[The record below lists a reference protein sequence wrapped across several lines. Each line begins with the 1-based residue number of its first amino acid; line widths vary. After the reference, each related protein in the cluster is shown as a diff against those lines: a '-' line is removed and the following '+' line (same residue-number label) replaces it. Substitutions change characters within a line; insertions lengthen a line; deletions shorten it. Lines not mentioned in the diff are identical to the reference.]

1 VVAILEPDSN
11 DKIPNFF
18 LEKNDI
24 NEESSNFQEELQTI
38 NPSEPLTEPI
48 IKKNLKKTRY
58 VHIPSVALGAGIAIS
73 CLVLGIFLANFIDM
87 EDSQLLA
94 EIPTITNI
102 EKQQSVR
109 GLDILV
115 KNGSPILGS
124 IDAPITLVEFG
135 DYQCSFCKR
144 HFDQTHNL
152 IMKNYVET
160 NKVKI
165 VFKDLIVTPGKDS
178 MYAAH
183 AAHCAKDQG
192 MFWKYHYMLYNNW
205 EGESTGWVT
214 TDNLNKFAKNIGL
227 DITKF
232 SKCMSE
238 DKWMELINASQD
250 DANTLGVT
258 GTPSFF
264 LITSW
269 QETDE
274 VTGEQKNHIVR
285 IHGAQPYDVF
295 KKLIDSQLKK

>member
-1 VVAILEPDSN
+1 MAVLKPDS
-11 DKIPNFF
+11 DDETPNFS
-18 LEKNDI
+18 LEKDNNSEENSDGK
-24 NEESSNFQEELQTI
+24 EESNII
-38 NPSEPLTEPI
+38 NSSEPLTEPI

-102 EKQQSVR
+102 EKQQNLR
-109 GLDILV
+109 GPDVLI

-124 IDAPITLVEFG
+124 VDAPLTLVEFG

-144 HFDQTHNL
+144 HFDQTHDL

-165 VFKDLIVTPGKDS
+165 LFKDLIVTPGKDS
-178 MYAAH
+178 MHAAH
-183 AAHCAKDQG
+183 ATHCAKDQG

-205 EGESTGWVT
+205 EGENTGWIT
-214 TDNLNKFAKNIGL
+214 TDNLNKFAQKIDMNMNE
-227 DITKF
+227 F
-232 SKCMSE
+232 SKCMS
-238 DKWMELINASQD
+238 DNKWMELITASKN
-250 DANTLGVT
+250 DANTLGIT

-264 LITSW
+264 LIGP
-269 QETDE
+269 ENE
-274 VTGEQKNHIVR
+274 LEK

-295 KKLIDSQLKK
+295 KEIFDSHLKK

>member
-1 VVAILEPDSN
+1 VAVLKPDS
-11 DKIPNFF
+11 DDETPKFF
-18 LEKNDI
+18 LEKDSN
-24 NEESSNFQEELQTI
+24 NEENSDGQEESNII
-38 NPSEPLTEPI
+38 NSSEPLTEPI

-94 EIPTITNI
+94 EISTITNI
-102 EKQQSVR
+102 EKQQNAH
-109 GLDILV
+109 GPDALV

-144 HFDQTHNL
+144 HFDQTHDL

-183 AAHCAKDQG
+183 ATHCAKDQG

-227 DITKF
+227 DINKF

-269 QETDE
+269 QEADDQSNGIT
-274 VTGEQKNHIVR
+274 R

-295 KKLIDSQLKK
+295 KELIDSQLKK

>member
-1 VVAILEPDSN
+1 VAVLKPDSDDETQKKN
-11 DKIPNFF
+11 
-18 LEKNDI
+18 LEKDSNSEENSDGQ
-24 NEESSNFQEELQTI
+24 EESNII
-38 NPSEPLTEPI
+38 NSSEPITEPI

-102 EKQQSVR
+102 EKQQNAR
-109 GLDILV
+109 GPDVLI

-124 IDAPITLVEFG
+124 VDAPLTLVEFG

-192 MFWKYHYMLYNNW
+192 MFWKYHDMLYNNW

-227 DITKF
+227 DINKF

-274 VTGEQKNHIVR
+274 QANEIAR

>member
-1 VVAILEPDSN
+1 MAVLKPDS
-11 DKIPNFF
+11 DDETPNFS
-18 LEKNDI
+18 LEKDNNSEENSDGK
-24 NEESSNFQEELQTI
+24 EESNII
-38 NPSEPLTEPI
+38 NSSEPLTEPI

-94 EIPTITNI
+94 EISTITNI
-102 EKQQSVR
+102 EKQQNAH
-109 GLDILV
+109 GPDALV

-144 HFDQTHNL
+144 HFDQTHDL

-205 EGESTGWVT
+205 KGENTGWVT
-214 TDNLNKFAKNIGL
+214 DDSLNKFASNIDL
-227 DITKF
+227 DVNEF

-238 DKWMELINASQD
+238 KKWMNLIRASIE
-250 DANTLGVT
+250 DANTMGIT

-264 LITSW
+264 LIGP
-269 QETDE
+269 ENE
-274 VTGEQKNHIVR
+274 IVK

-295 KKLIDSQLKK
+295 KESFDLHLQK